1 MKHFSLS
8 EGDKLG
14 LVILSLLVVLG
25 IFVAGLNYGL
35 FDPAIALIDGI
46 SFSIGGF

>member
-1 MKHFSLS
+1 MKQFSLS

-14 LVILSLLVVLG
+14 LVLLALLVVLG

-35 FDPAIALIDGI
+35 FDSVVTLIDGI
-46 SFSIGGF
+46 SFPIGGF